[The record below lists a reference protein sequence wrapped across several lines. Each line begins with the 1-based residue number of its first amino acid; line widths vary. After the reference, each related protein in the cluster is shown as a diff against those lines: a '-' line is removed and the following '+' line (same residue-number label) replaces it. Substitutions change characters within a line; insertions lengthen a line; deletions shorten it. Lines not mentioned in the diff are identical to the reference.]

1 MMKLKQR
8 RRIKKDHT
16 GLIGLLILLVVL
28 GGLAFLIA
36 SPQGSHTGAQAARGE
51 DAFYGSIT
59 NVPFRGQTT
68 GIVKADTNC
77 KPVANGLTNCIG
89 IINAEDGTELHFN
102 YSHDMSGQACLA
114 AGNQVTITLLS
125 NGTVEVVR
133 G

>member
-1 MMKLKQR
+1 MKLKQR

-16 GLIGLLILLVVL
+16 GLVGLLILLVVL

-125 NGTVEVVR
+125 DGTVKVVR